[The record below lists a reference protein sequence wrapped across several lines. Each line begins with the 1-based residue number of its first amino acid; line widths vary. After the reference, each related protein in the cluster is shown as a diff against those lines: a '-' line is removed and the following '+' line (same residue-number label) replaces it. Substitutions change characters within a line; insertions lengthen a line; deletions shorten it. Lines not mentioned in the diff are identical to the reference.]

1 MKKTKIISGLMAMAM
16 TAMSLGIS
24 ASAADSVA
32 VKIGTDT
39 VEKAGDTF
47 SVNVE
52 LGSVPSGGLSSIDFA
67 INYDSASLKI
77 TDVALGTIGDTGA
90 KSQEGDLGDTVFNWY
105 DNGKQIV
112 IVWSTGLTDSK
123 YWVAKDGVFVTLK
136 GKVDSGAKAGTTLKL
151 EGAGANRNVYP
162 DSSTKA
168 STYLSAVGTSGTTNY
183 EAAFTAGG
191 VTVPDET
198 TQSTEE
204 SKSTSGKENND
215 ADWGNV
221 NCKGGV
227 DVSDAVLLARFVAED
242 AGADVSAQGKINA
255 DVTHDGEIT
264 GDDTVQ
270 ILKYIAKIVTDL
282 SK

>member
-16 TAMSLGIS
+16 TVMSLGIS

-32 VKIGTDT
+32 VKIGTA
-39 VEKAGDTF
+39 EAKAGADF
-47 SVNVE
+47 SVDVS
-52 LGSVPSGGLSSIDFA
+52 LSSVPSSGLSSIDFA
-67 INYDSASLKI
+67 INYDSGLKI
-77 TDVALGTIGDTGA
+77 SDVSLGTIGDTGA
-90 KSQEGDLGDTVFNWY
+90 KAAEGDLGDTVFNWY

-136 GKVDSGAKAGTTLKL
+136 GKVDSSAKAGTTLKL

-198 TQSTEE
+198 QSSEDT
-204 SKSTSGKENND
+204 KPTSGNKTDD

>member
-16 TAMSLGIS
+16 TVMSLGIS

-32 VKIGTDT
+32 VKIGTA
-39 VEKAGDTF
+39 EAKAGADF
-47 SVNVE
+47 SVDVS
-52 LGSVPSGGLSSIDFA
+52 LSSVPSSGLSSIDFA
-67 INYDSASLKI
+67 INYDSGLKI
-77 TDVALGTIGDTGA
+77 SDVSLGTIGDTGA
-90 KSQEGDLGDTVFNWY
+90 KAAEGDLGDTVFNWY

>member
-39 VEKAGDTF
+39 VEKAGDAF

-67 INYDSASLKI
+67 INYDSSVLKI
-77 TDVALGTIGDTGA
+77 TDVSLGSIGDTGA

-112 IVWSTGLTDSK
+112 IVWATGLTDSK
-123 YWVAKDGVFVTLK
+123 YWVKSDGVFVTLK
-136 GKVDSGAKAGTTLKL
+136 GTVKDGVAAGTTSKL
-151 EGAGANRNVYP
+151 EGSGADRNVYP

-168 STYLSAVGTSGTTNY
+168 SSYLSAVGASSTENY
-183 EAAFTAGG
+183 EAAFTAGSVAVAAG
-191 VTVPDET
+191 
-198 TQSTEE
+198 S
-204 SKSTSGKENND
+204 STSGTTSSGGGNETV
-215 ADWGNV
+215 DWGNV
-221 NCKGGV
+221 NCKDGV
-227 DVSDAVLLARFVAED
+227 DVADAVLLARYVAED
-242 AGADVSAQGKINA
+242 SEANVSAQGKKNA
-255 DVTHDGEIT
+255 DVTHDGGIT
-264 GDDTVQ
+264 GEDTIR
-270 ILKYIAKIVTDL
+270 ILKYIAKIITDL

>member
-39 VEKAGDTF
+39 VEKAGDAF

-112 IVWSTGLTDSK
+112 IVWATGLTDSK
-123 YWVAKDGVFVTLK
+123 YWVKSDGVFVTIK
-136 GKVDSGAKAGTTLKL
+136 GTVKDGVAAGTTVKL
-151 EGAGANRNVYP
+151 EGSGADRNVYP

-168 STYLSAVGTSGTTNY
+168 SSYLSAVGASSTENY
-183 EAAFTAGG
+183 DAAFTAGSVVVG
-191 VTVPDET
+191 SEPT
-198 TQSTEE
+198 SG
-204 SKSTSGKENND
+204 STSSGGSNETV
-215 ADWGNV
+215 DWGNV
-221 NCKGGV
+221 NCKDSV
-227 DVSDAVLLARFVAED
+227 DVADAVLLARYVAED
-242 AGADVSAQGKINA
+242 SEANVTAQGKKNA
-255 DVTHDGEIT
+255 DVTHDGNIT
-264 GDDTVQ
+264 GEDTVK
-270 ILKYIAKIVTDL
+270 ILKYIAKIITDL

>member
-1 MKKTKIISGLMAMAM
+1 MNMKKTKIISGLMAMAM
-16 TAMSLGIS
+16 TVMSLGIS

-32 VKIGTDT
+32 VKIGTA
-39 VEKAGDTF
+39 EAEAGADF
-47 SVNVE
+47 SVDVS
-52 LGSVPSGGLSSIDFA
+52 LSSVPSSGLSSIDFA
-67 INYDSASLKI
+67 INYDSGLKI
-77 TDVALGTIGDTGA
+77 SDVSLGSIGDTGA
-90 KSQEGDLGDTVFNWY
+90 KAAEGDLGDTVFNWY

-136 GKVDSGAKAGTTLKL
+136 GKVDSGAKAGSTLKL

-168 STYLSAVGTSGTTNY
+168 SSYLSAVSTSGTTDY
-183 EAAFTAGG
+183 TAAFTAGG
-191 VTVPDET
+191 VTVPDK
-198 TQSTEE
+198 TQSSEDTKPTSSNKTE
-204 SKSTSGKENND
+204 D

-242 AGADVSAQGKINA
+242 AVADVSAQGKINA
-255 DVTHDGEIT
+255 DVTHDGEIN